1 MYSTRDV
8 SDYVTPRHVDVKRC
22 SDLSFHTT
30 RRFVMAASRDR
41 VKRMDGVVRSAL
53 EDTVEVL
60 GSWVMGYC
68 STHSS

>member
-8 SDYVTPRHVDVKRC
+8 SDYVTPRNVDVKRC

-41 VKRMDGVVRSAL
+41 VKDGWSAL
-53 EDTVEVL
+53 ESPSVARTLRDFGNV
-60 GSWVMGYC
+60 
-68 STHSS
+68 H